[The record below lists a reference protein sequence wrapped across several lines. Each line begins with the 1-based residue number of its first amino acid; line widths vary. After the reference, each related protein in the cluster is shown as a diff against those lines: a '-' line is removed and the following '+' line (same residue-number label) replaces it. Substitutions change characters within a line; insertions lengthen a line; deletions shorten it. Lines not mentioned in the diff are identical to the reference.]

1 MTPIEKGFAILTLL
15 LFCGWMAVLWL
26 ELELESRKRDKK

>member
-1 MTPIEKGFAILTLL
+1 MTLGWWMAILVLL